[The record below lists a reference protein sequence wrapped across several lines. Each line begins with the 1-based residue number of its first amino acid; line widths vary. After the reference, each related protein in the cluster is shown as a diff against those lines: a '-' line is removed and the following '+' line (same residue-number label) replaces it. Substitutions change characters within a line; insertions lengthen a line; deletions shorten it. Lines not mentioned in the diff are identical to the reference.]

1 MEPWVGFEIGKEGTR
16 LVPKGSPNRRRCYP
30 RSPRDGE
37 HAFEPAAE
45 CALRRREDPLL
56 VGGPS
61 YARKPSHYDL
71 WLAGH
76 ARAGVLLVLSLVR
89 LPCAEVA
96 RLSNEAKMLMQC
108 SISASILL
116 LLAFFLL
123 VFSRGTTEPNA
134 AMYLAYPGAVSLA
147 ASLLV
152 PGNGLTC
159 GSLWSKEGHR
169 RGVA

>member
-1 MEPWVGFEIGKEGTR
+1 VGFEVGKEGTR
-16 LVPKGSPNRRRCYP
+16 IVPKGSPNRRRCDP

-37 HAFEPAAE
+37 HACDPAAE
-45 CALRRREDPLL
+45 CALRRHEDPLL
-56 VGGPS
+56 VGDPS
-61 YARKPSHYDL
+61 HARKQSHYDL
-71 WLAGH
+71 WRAGH
-76 ARAGVLLVLSLVR
+76 ARAGALLVLSLVK
-89 LPCAEVA
+89 LPCVEVA
-96 RLSNEAKMLMQC
+96 RLSNEAKKLMPR
-108 SISASILL
+108 SIPASILL

-134 AMYLAYPGAVSLA
+134 AMYMAYPGAVSLA

-152 PGNGLTC
+152 PGNGLTR